1 MNTKEQACVE
11 KEELKV
17 DDAVQD
23 GQEAVTE
30 KEIADLIHEAQYR
43 C

>member
-1 MNTKEQACVE
+1 MNTKEQARVE

-23 GQEAVTE
+23 GQEAMTE
-30 KEIADLIHEAQYR
+30 KEIAGLIHGA
-43 C
+43 

>member
-1 MNTKEQACVE
+1 VNTKEQAWVE
-11 KEELKV
+11 KEDLKV

-23 GQEAVTE
+23 DQEAVTE
-30 KEIADLIHEAQYR
+30 KEIAGLIHEAQYR

>member
-30 KEIADLIHEAQYR
+30 KDIAGLIHEAQYR

>member
-1 MNTKEQACVE
+1 ME

-23 GQEAVTE
+23 GPEAVTE
-30 KEIADLIHEAQYR
+30 KEIAGLIHEVQYR

>member
-23 GQEAVTE
+23 GQEAVTK
-30 KEIADLIHEAQYR
+30 KEIAGLIHEAQYR

>member
-30 KEIADLIHEAQYR
+30 KEIADLIHGAQYR